1 MSYGDSI
8 APGLSLGLAERIK
21 TRTLV
26 LQTKPK
32 VIHNMKLDHEK
43 FEREFVFKT
52 SRSGGAGGQ
61 HVNKVETKVE
71 LSFDLENSTLL
82 TDRQQNLILEKLAS
96 RINSEGILK
105 LTSDATRSQVQNK
118 LRVIAKFF
126 ELVEES
132 LKTKKPRKRS
142 KPTKASKERRLKAK
156 KMQGEKK
163 VQRRKPND

>member
-1 MSYGDSI
+1 
-8 APGLSLGLAERIK
+8 
-21 TRTLV
+21 
-26 LQTKPK
+26 
-32 VIHNMKLDHEK
+32 MKL
-43 FEREFVFKT
+43 ERTAFDKEFTFRT

-71 LSFDLENSTLL
+71 LSFNLKATALL
-82 TDRQQNLILEKLAS
+82 TDRQKNLLKEKLAS
-96 RINSEGILK
+96 RVNSEDILK

-118 LRVIAKFF
+118 LRVIEKFY
-126 ELVEES
+126 ELLEKS
-132 LKTKKPRKRS
+132 LKKNKPRKKS